1 MVIKCQPEQLL
12 MSNINWKT
20 LLKDLACK
28 GSTVAIAS
36 GDAEREYYLL
46 KVKSNGTE
54 VLQNVTTDGWE
65 NTFPPGAEVVC
76 GSFYL
81 AEDYVQRAYTLDE
94 ENEGIVYVA
103 TIRFICSDF
112 AIKHVNG
119 KDCSCVSEEQHL
131 DILDTWQGF

>member
-1 MVIKCQPEQLL
+1 M
-12 MSNINWKT
+12 
-20 LLKDLACK
+20 
-28 GSTVAIAS
+28 AIAS

-81 AEDYVQRAYTLDE
+81 AKDYVQRAYTLDE
-94 ENEGIVYVA
+94 ENEGIVYIA

-112 AIKHVNG
+112 AIINMLMAKTALASLKN
-119 KDCSCVSEEQHL
+119 S
-131 DILDTWQGF
+131 TWTFWMHYRDFKS

>member
-1 MVIKCQPEQLL
+1 M
-12 MSNINWKT
+12 
-20 LLKDLACK
+20 
-28 GSTVAIAS
+28 AIAS

-65 NTFPPGAEVVC
+65 NTSPPGAEVVC
-76 GSFYL
+76 GSFHL

-131 DILDTWQGF
+131 DILDALQGF